1 MYYVFYKDTSV
12 KYYAQKTIFYS
23 IGGYRG
29 SVSQFT
35 CRHQKGGNMFKSKK
49 RLGRVFS
56 VVALAFVLTLSSLT
70 VSAATETK
78 PKTNNELVQAI
89 INDKDTKVSLTNTS
103 EGYKAEVTMD
113 FHIKDADWVT
123 IQNLTDPLEMKFPD
137 SMKLAPKQD
146 IKFANTDKNFENN
159 VYQSL
164 DDTRIKT
171 ENNMIAIDFKDLT
184 QRPEDF
190 RLVFELDVVE
200 DSKLIEA
207 IDLKDFPIVAPL
219 IKETVA
225 FIKNVE
231 GNQTNTLNAI
241 SDNEAETTPT
251 ETPDAGNPESTKPEG
266 ENGVSEE
273 NNETVKTQVSGD
285 INIELVGNPQAR
297 VKHAN
302 REINDS
308 NPIVMNNY
316 SETATNYSIDLFT
329 DGNPTHL
336 GVSYVIKLDDQSLAL
351 ITEENKTNA
360 LDFQYKKNG
369 EQVPFKYEYAFP
381 EVIKFYDQTG
391 DSILASTKLSDYS
404 TSSFKRIAPGTNEG
418 SFKLDIEEIK
428 IESNVEGAAVQYKF
442 QDFLSTQISNYINE
456 ELQAGKSLTD
466 IKAALKQGIVVT
478 EDQYKVDDYRY
489 QQSPKAS
496 FEKLNVY
503 PLEIKNI
510 LNSQKDIKQNLPVTP
525 IGGIDNSLEA
535 KSFEQ
540 IPNGFELVWDGIA
553 NTNRKSTLN
562 TLDLSFDAPT
572 VVKTSGLSNWNI
584 KTVVNVSY
592 FDVLNDGTLVPNS
605 TLTPERIEKV
615 NAATDKIEPISI
627 DTHGQNV
634 AIKYDVTQTYTN
646 TDLNLEIEGNQVARL
661 SAAINKNQFNK
672 SVENKKEFPRS
683 IVINGVKGAEGA
695 PTSLHWDVVFNNNK
709 LIRQPND
716 GFNFYLDT
724 SKVKAYRYNGS
735 GDSYSE
741 INVAYN
747 QMKIKTTIFVDG
759 KEISKDG
766 RFSVE
771 WNADFTEAKIRLKPG
786 LAEPLNKEV
795 KFQFKYEIDVVE
807 PYSGEKAIRDELLT
821 SSKLK
826 FEGNAN
832 VKSFTNGVEIEPT
845 KPTEEELRAQ
855 QALNYLVLL
864 DKRPVMIDYRTKE
877 VIWGVAINTVTAN
890 RIGLEGFTYSDTFKS
905 PGMFFEPMDENN
917 PILMFQI
924 DPTKTPQ
931 TSHGEYSKFI
941 SEVKKIMDNADIYS
955 DEIPNAI
962 VGAGG
967 LLEQKLDA
975 EAPDSKTYGDIVN
988 YVNPS
993 DIAYLK
999 DGSSTLTN
1007 EKFALSQPKE
1017 YPGYV
1022 NQLKGKVVNGEPG
1035 DPFVSTPTK
1044 SELLKNTDLR
1054 IDFIES
1060 NKAIGPA
1067 GGEDENAYYILY
1079 KTKLSSDTPME
1090 TVKNAGALTFATW
1103 VIGEGNTITWTGG
1116 DIEASKELGEVA
1128 KYNTVP
1134 KKEGTV
1140 KVINDPATGRQ
1151 RLAANWNITF
1161 NYDVDTRRVGEV
1173 PMVVVDTI
1181 DKTRDLGDFT
1191 LGNKHLVP
1199 QEIDAITLAK
1209 FEVDKD
1215 GNLKP
1220 TNETVEVTKASGEL
1234 VVENTN
1240 DTITYTIKKHLD
1252 PKYVYRFEINT
1263 LIESHEAVIPDATGE
1278 VSNTVAT
1285 GEFENKVT
1293 YTRGHKPD
1301 QVDLP
1306 EPGVAIATA
1315 DLGNRNRVQKTGSL
1329 VSGSYPGSRQQVQW
1343 TLTLNETYENMS
1355 NIVIKDTLE
1364 SKHTFKF
1371 IKDHND
1377 LEQSG
1382 TGNAVLDRFSIQ
1394 ELVGSSWRTIP
1405 SDKYVLTNADGD
1417 ANKPLD
1423 NWTTGESGFIL
1434 RFTEAMSNP
1443 IRIQYATF
1451 GHVVDNKEIPLKN
1464 HADLSYTTDAA
1475 QPINHKVTAAV
1486 TFKVNDEAGGYDDE
1500 RFDIGLTMRY
1510 NNNQPALPTDLDKG
1524 ERITGNNVEQ
1534 SIIVLYR
1541 YQNKFVENNHVYR
1554 IGQPDENGYL
1564 EFKNIEKGNYI
1575 VKQFNVADGY
1585 SVPNSLGYV
1594 EAGRNTNKDKSVEIN
1609 ASQLASGN
1617 LVTLDVKDPSKRM
1630 FDFFRADP
1638 VVTKVDYA
1646 IYNTTP
1652 VFEVK
1657 TDGKLVT
1664 ATGADATEKLTDINL
1679 DITNEAKQKSAF
1691 RSNDQGTFKVGTVNP
1706 TDERIDFG
1714 KFAIAQPAQS
1724 LDGYL
1729 HNTETVSHTLARNPN
1744 GTVDAT
1750 TINAAFNNYKT
1761 SATMKVVHRGTEDLI
1776 ANSAY
1781 TLEQYDGTAWV
1792 PYEATSTG
1800 KGDANAYTLTN
1811 GKLTV
1816 HNLDTGRYRF
1826 KQTAVG
1832 DGYLINPEPL
1842 EFYVYGPTQ
1851 ATATDSYE
1859 GKPEVMQL
1867 TFDNI
1872 KASVNFSN
1880 VIGTETISG
1889 STFEIKDASDVV
1901 VDTFTITD
1909 KDAGYTRNLAP
1920 GTYSL
1925 VQTGTSDNRPLNA
1938 SPMTFEIES
1947 DEGIFEGETEVS
1959 TRTIVFENHLGSFEF
1974 ATHTP
1979 SLATFDIESFALD
1992 YNATAVATP
2001 SQVNLGYG
2009 NYEVKDVRINNAWI
2023 HVPTDYTFAV
2033 PQSYTDPATLKQTVH
2048 VYATQANMD
2057 YVNRDGDILTDTTPL
2072 TGGTFTLTEE
2082 TSNTLVASVDESNPI
2097 RNIGPGTY
2105 AFAQTNAPQ
2114 GYGLNT
2120 AILANIVVPQ
2130 SLSQTDVV
2138 IDTVNHTIENY
2149 NLEPITY
2156 YNYRGKVVLTK
2167 TSAETQA
2174 PLAGVV
2180 FNLYHE
2186 GVKLDGEY
2194 VTDANGKITID
2205 RLAPGN
2211 YYFEEIKGDGSHIAN
2226 ASKTP
2231 FTIAT
2236 SNENAYAPQT
2246 VAVSNYYADVVFKN
2260 TNPSHDVIYTDG
2272 TFTLFSNENGTWT
2285 PVNGFIDFKV
2295 TPQTDTFKI
2304 FGVKAGSYK
2313 LVQTKAPTHTV
2324 RNTFEYLFEI
2334 PDYTPEEIEG
2344 RLTLELDD
2352 YINYQASLKVDLID
2366 PNGAFTNDV
2375 DATFNDVSGRK
2386 DPMLQ
2391 VGSVLTRAGLGSG
2404 NYTITTNKADQAI
2417 VVDETLDVV
2426 VPESALN
2433 DEGLALSKTLRV
2445 TYARNTLKLVDGRTS
2460 NALNSGTFTINDV
2473 AYPVGSDGLIKLD
2486 GLTPGT
2492 YAYVQT
2498 QAANGYVLNT
2508 LNQGSFEVFGKLSDF
2523 EPQFVNRDGFPYVD
2537 LQTTT
2542 FNNYRVNVIINK
2554 VDDKD
2559 RPLQGVEFTLTQDTT
2574 NTVVTT
2580 NAQGQAFINDQ
2591 APGAYV
2597 LKETKALPGYESI
2610 TDSHEFIIES
2620 THAGE
2625 PEDII
2630 FNVTNKK
2637 IIGPTL
2643 PSTGMAASIPWFAF
2657 GIVAVGGIFIV
2668 ASRRRRKDQ

>member
-1 MYYVFYKDTSV
+1 
-12 KYYAQKTIFYS
+12 
-23 IGGYRG
+23 
-29 SVSQFT
+29 
-35 CRHQKGGNMFKSKK
+35 MFKSKK

-78 PKTNNELVQAI
+78 PKTNDELVQAI

-123 IQNLTDPLEMKFPD
+123 IQSLTDPLELKFPD

-146 IKFANTDKNFENN
+146 LKFANTDKNFKDN

-164 DDTRIKT
+164 EDTRIKT
-171 ENNMIAIDFKDLT
+171 EDNTIAIDFKELT
-184 QRPEDF
+184 QRPQDF
-190 RLVFELDVVE
+190 RLVYELDIVA
-200 DSKLIEA
+200 DSALIDA
-207 IDLKDFPIVAPL
+207 IDLKVFPVVAPL
-219 IKETVA
+219 IKDTVA
-225 FIKNVE
+225 FINKVE
-231 GNQTNTLNAI
+231 DERVAALKTAEDTESEAATNNTSEVGN
-241 SDNEAETTPT
+241 SDTDKPETVKPDT
-251 ETPDAGNPESTKPEG
+251 ETP
-266 ENGVSEE
+266 NGDTETSEE
-273 NNETVKTQVSGD
+273 TNETVKTQVSGD

-302 REINDS
+302 KEINDS
-308 NPIVMNNY
+308 YPIAMTNY

-329 DGNPTHL
+329 DENPTHL
-336 GVSYVIKLDDQSLAL
+336 GVSYVVKLDDQSLAL
-351 ITEENKTNA
+351 ITEENKANA

-369 EQVPFKYEYAFP
+369 VQVPFKYEYAFP

-391 DSILASTKLSDYS
+391 DSILASSKLSDYS
-404 TSSFKRIAPGTNEG
+404 TSSFKRVAPGTNEG
-418 SFKLDIEEIK
+418 PFKLDVEEIK
-428 IESNVEGAAVQYKF
+428 IDSNVEGAAVQYKF
-442 QDFLSTQISNYINE
+442 QDFISTQISNYINE
-456 ELQAGKSLTD
+456 ELQAGKSLTE
-466 IKAALKQGIVVT
+466 IKAALKQGVVVT
-478 EDQYKVDDYRY
+478 DDQYKVNDYQY
-489 QQSPKAS
+489 QQNTKAS

-510 LNSQKDIKQNLPVTP
+510 LNSQKDIKKDLPVTP
-525 IGGIDNSLEA
+525 VGGVDNTLEA

-540 IPNGFELVWDGIA
+540 VPNGFELIWEGVA

-572 VVKTSGLSNWNI
+572 VVKTSGLANWNI

-592 FDVLNDGTLVPNS
+592 YDVLNDGTLVPNT
-605 TLTPERIEKV
+605 TLVPERIEKI

-634 AIKYDVTQTYTN
+634 AIKYDVTQTFIN
-646 TDLNLEIEGNQVARL
+646 NDLNLEIEGNQVGRL
-661 SAAINKNQFNK
+661 SAALNKNQFNK

-716 GFNFYLDT
+716 GFNFYLDA
-724 SKVKAYRYNGS
+724 SKVKAYRFNGS

-766 RFSVE
+766 RFTVE

-807 PYSGEKAIRDELLT
+807 PYVEGKAIRDELLT

-832 VKSFTNGVEIEPT
+832 VKSFTNGIEIEPT
-845 KPTEEELRAQ
+845 KPTEEELKAQ

-917 PILMFQI
+917 PILMFKI
-924 DPTKTPQ
+924 DPTKQPQ

-955 DEIPNAI
+955 DEIANAI

-967 LLEQKLDA
+967 LLGQKLDDEA
-975 EAPDSKTYGDIVN
+975 EDSKTYGDIVS

-993 DIAYLK
+993 EIAYLK
-999 DGSSTLTN
+999 DDASTLTN

-1022 NQLKGKVVNGEPG
+1022 DKLKGKVVNGEPG

-1044 SELLKNTDLR
+1044 SELLKGVDLR
-1054 IDFIES
+1054 LDFIDS

-1067 GGEDENAYYILY
+1067 GGEDDNAYYILY

-1090 TVKNAGALTFATW
+1090 SVKNAGALTFATW
-1103 VIGEGNTITWTGG
+1103 VIGEGNTISWTGG
-1116 DIEASKELGEVA
+1116 DIEASKDLGEVA

-1140 KVINDPATGRQ
+1140 KVINDAATNRQ

-1161 NYDVDTRRVGEV
+1161 NYDVDTRRVAEV

-1181 DKTRDLGDFT
+1181 DKNRDIGGFT

-1199 QEIDAITLAK
+1199 QEIEAITLAK

-1234 VVENTN
+1234 TVDETA
-1240 DTITYTIKKHLD
+1240 DKITYTIKKHLD

-1263 LIESHEAVIPDATGE
+1263 LIESHEAVIPVATEE

-1285 GEFENKVT
+1285 GEFENTVT
-1293 YTRGHKPD
+1293 YTRGHEPN

-1306 EPGVAIATA
+1306 EPGVATA
-1315 DLGNRNRVQKTGSL
+1315 KANLGNRNRVQKTGSL
-1329 VSGSYPGSRQQVQW
+1329 VSGTYPGSRQQVQW

-1405 SDKYVLTNADGD
+1405 SDKYVLTNPDGD

-1475 QPINHKVTAAV
+1475 QAIDHKVTAAV
-1486 TFKVNDEAGGYDDE
+1486 NFKVNDEAGGYEDE

-1510 NNNQPALPTDLDKG
+1510 NDNQPALTTDLDKG

-1554 IGQPDENGYL
+1554 IGQPDANGYL

-1594 EAGRNTNKDKSVEIN
+1594 ESGRNTTKDKSVEIN

-1630 FDFFRADP
+1630 FDFFKADP

-1664 ATGADATEKLTDINL
+1664 ATGADATEKLSDINL
-1679 DITNEAKQKSAF
+1679 DITNEAKQKAAF
-1691 RSNDQGTFKVGTVNP
+1691 RSSDQGTFKVGTVNP
-1706 TDERIDFG
+1706 EDDRIDFG
-1714 KFAIAQPAQS
+1714 KFVITQPTQT
-1724 LDGYL
+1724 LNGYL
-1729 HNTETVSHTLARNPN
+1729 RNTETVNHTLARNPN

-1750 TINAAFNNYKT
+1750 TINATFNNYKT
-1761 SATMKVVHRGTEDLI
+1761 SATMKVVHRGTENLI

-1792 PYEATSTG
+1792 PYEAASTG

-1816 HNLDTGRYRF
+1816 HNLDAGRYRF
-1826 KQTAVG
+1826 NQTAVG

-1851 ATATDSYE
+1851 ETATDAYE

-1889 STFEIKDASDVV
+1889 STFDIKDASDTV

-1947 DEGIFEGETEVS
+1947 DEGIFEGETEAS

-1979 SLATFDIESFALD
+1979 SLATFDIESYALD

-2009 NYEVKDVRINNAWI
+2009 NYEVKDVQINNAWI
-2023 HVPTDYTFAV
+2023 HVPTDYTFVV

-2048 VYATQANMD
+2048 VYGTQVNMD
-2057 YVNRDGDILTDTTPL
+2057 YVNRDGDVLTDTTPL
-2072 TGGTFTLTEE
+2072 TGGTFSLTEE
-2082 TSNTLVASVDESNPI
+2082 TSNTLVASVNESNPI

-2130 SLSQTDVV
+2130 TLSQNDVV

-2167 TSAETQA
+2167 TSAETNS

-2194 VTDANGKITID
+2194 VTDTDGKITID

-2211 YYFEEIKGDGSHIAN
+2211 YYFEEIKGDGNHIAN

-2231 FTIAT
+2231 FTIAA

-2260 TNPSHDVIYTDG
+2260 TNPDHDVIYTDG
-2272 TFTLFSNENGTWT
+2272 TFTLLSNENGTWT

-2324 RNTFEYLFEI
+2324 RNTFEYLFDI

-2352 YINYQASLKVDLID
+2352 YINYQATLKVDLID
-2366 PNGAFTNDV
+2366 PNGAFTNNV
-2375 DATFNDVSGRK
+2375 DATFNDASGRK

-2391 VGSVLTRAGLGSG
+2391 VGSVLTRTGLGSG
-2404 NYTITTNKADQAI
+2404 NYSITTNKADQAI

-2433 DEGLALSKTLRV
+2433 DEGLALTKTLRV

-2460 NALNSGTFTINDV
+2460 NALGSGIFTINDV
-2473 AYPVGSDGLIKLD
+2473 EYKVSTAGVIKLD
-2486 GLTPGT
+2486 ALTPGT
-2492 YAYVQT
+2492 YSYVQT
-2498 QAANGYVLNT
+2498 QAADGYVLNT

-2523 EPQFVNRDGFPYVD
+2523 EPQFVNREGFPYVD

-2559 RPLQGVEFTLTQDTT
+2559 RPLQGVEFTLTHDAD

-2580 NAQGQAFINDQ
+2580 NAQGQAIINDR

-2597 LKETKALPGYESI
+2597 LKETKALPGYEGI
-2610 TDSHEFIIES
+2610 TDAREFIIES
-2620 THAGE
+2620 EYAGE
-2625 PEDII
+2625 PQDII
-2630 FNVTNKK
+2630 FKVTNKE
-2637 IIGPTL
+2637 IIDPVKPVDPTL
-2643 PSTGMAASIPWFAF
+2643 PSTGMAASTPWFAF
-2657 GIVAVGGIFIV
+2657 GIVALGGIFIV
-2668 ASRRRRKDQ
+2668 ASRRRKHQ